1 MNDQKIGGKPLA
13 EWDAEW
19 TALEGG
25 LRVPHPELR
34 GKIGLFRTVLDNTV
48 TYLGCA
54 TEAKG
59 RGLRKRLAD
68 FVRPSDNGRRHHA
81 GKLIHKHR
89 QQIRVEV
96 LVVGE
101 DYRASILALQLK
113 NAFLA
118 QDRPVWNVPD

>member
-1 MNDQKIGGKPLA
+1 MTDQKIGGKPLA
-13 EWDAEW
+13 EWNTEW

-34 GKIGLFRTVLDNTV
+34 GKIGLFRTVVNNTV

-54 TEAKG
+54 TEGKG

-81 GKLIHKHR
+81 GKLIHEHR
-89 QQIRVEV
+89 DQVRVEV
-96 LVVGE
+96 LIVGE
-101 DYRASILALQLK
+101 DYRASIIAMQLK
-113 NAFLA
+113 NALLA
-118 QDRPVWNVPD
+118 QGRPAWNVPV